1 MLLVSSLSPLQVSF
15 AQTIDLVETP
25 IRILED
31 EDEFSGKRSAISY
44 LAEDSTN
51 RRTVSYSCTNERAE
65 FRDFIVSDPERD
77 YIRNAPNGHFLFNV
91 GESIKF
97 EARENGYLA
106 YNSRHYC
113 TEFEM
118 VSESGRET
126 YEIKESCFSNA
137 PEVGTSSFQI
147 SFDDVAE
154 YQAKHKQKPD
164 WILKVRHRDSNRIVR
179 IRGADLVAMAN
190 AADSYCFETER
201 QLAKA
206 ALDKAV
212 QQSQRPA
219 RANADRDQ
227 HGAGART
234 DADASLQ
241 AALRRQIGECWA
253 TVDDLPPEHQ
263 INVTISVQLA
273 RDGSL
278 ISSKLVT
285 PSSRPVGR
293 SGIAVDRALLA
304 VRKCGET
311 NYRLPPE
318 DYELWKGIT
327 VTLGPR

>member
-1 MLLVSSLSPLQVSF
+1 M
-15 AQTIDLVETP
+15 EY
-25 IRILED
+25 

-44 LAEDSTN
+44 LAEESDN
-51 RRTVSYSCTNERAE
+51 RRIVSYSCTNERAE
-65 FRDFIVSDPERD
+65 FSDFIVSDRSIIASE
-77 YIRNAPNGHFLFNV
+77 YEQYQIRNVPNGHFVFNV
-91 GESIKF
+91 WESIKF
-97 EARENGYLA
+97 ETPDTGPWAYKARQ
-106 YNSRHYC
+106 YC
-113 TEFEM
+113 TEYEM

-126 YEIKESCFSNA
+126 YEIKESCFSNE
-137 PEVGTSSFQI
+137 PEASASSFQI
-147 SFDDVAE
+147 PFEDVVE
-154 YQAKHKQKPD
+154 YQGKHKQNHD
-164 WILKVRHRDSNRIVR
+164 WILKVRHRDANRIVR
-179 IRGADLVAMAN
+179 IRGADLISMAN

-206 ALDKAV
+206 ALDKAARESARKALEKR
-212 QQSQRPA
+212 QQESDPA
-219 RANADRDQ
+219 YI
-227 HGAGART
+227 
-234 DADASLQ
+234 ASL
-241 AALRRQIGECWA
+241 LRRQIGECWA

-263 INVTISVQLA
+263 INVTINVQLA

-318 DYELWKGIT
+318 DYELWKNIA